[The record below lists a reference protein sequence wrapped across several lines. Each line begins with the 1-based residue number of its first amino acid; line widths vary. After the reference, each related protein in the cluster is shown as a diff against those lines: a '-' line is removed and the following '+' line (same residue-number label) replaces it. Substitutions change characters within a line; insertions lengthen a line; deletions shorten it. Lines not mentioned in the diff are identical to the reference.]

1 MKMIYIVC
9 FLIIGSSNLIPQE
22 LNFND
27 MIFLYKNR
35 SFLDKCDPYLAKK
48 NFAFSRGNTVCSEYI
63 QKNSKDEVYAP
74 QVTICDTYIYLTTF
88 ERATFDYY
96 TNIATQY
103 GMKLTKSGV
112 NHSGHLEFTYM
123 SDKYYLG
130 LTQIPVKGEYGKID
144 YMIWLSFMNDK

>member
-9 FLIIGSSNLIPQE
+9 LIIIGSFNALSQE

-27 MIFLYKNR
+27 LIFLYKNR
-35 SFLDKCDPYLAKK
+35 SYLDKCDPYLAKK
-48 NFAFSRGNTVCSEYI
+48 NFVFYGGNTICSEYI
-63 QKNSKDEVYAP
+63 QKNSKNEVYAP
-74 QVTICDTYIYLTTF
+74 HVQICDNSIYLATF

-103 GMKLTKSGV
+103 GMKLTESGV
-112 NHSGHLEFTYM
+112 NHSGHLQFTYI

-144 YMIWLSFMNDK
+144 YMIWLSLWNDK